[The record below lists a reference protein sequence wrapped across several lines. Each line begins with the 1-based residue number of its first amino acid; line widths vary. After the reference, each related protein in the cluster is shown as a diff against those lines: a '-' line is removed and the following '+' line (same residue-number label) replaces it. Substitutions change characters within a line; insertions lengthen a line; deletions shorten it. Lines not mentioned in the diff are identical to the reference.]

1 MLLEIKKEK
10 GKFILMNPPENAS
23 DQFFVEVSK
32 IFEKESKYV
41 ESPGKAYTEIKR
53 LAEKYPDN
61 EFLAISAEMTPPD
74 YQASDLENT
83 EYLFQEALKYKY
95 QL

>member
-1 MLLEIKKEK
+1 MSLKPLTPEESEAVIKNGLRKT
-10 GKFILMNPPENAS
+10 LNAKPIDS
-23 DQFFVEVSK
+23 VN
-32 IFEKESKYV
+32 V
-41 ESPGKAYTEIKR
+41 ESKAYTEIKR